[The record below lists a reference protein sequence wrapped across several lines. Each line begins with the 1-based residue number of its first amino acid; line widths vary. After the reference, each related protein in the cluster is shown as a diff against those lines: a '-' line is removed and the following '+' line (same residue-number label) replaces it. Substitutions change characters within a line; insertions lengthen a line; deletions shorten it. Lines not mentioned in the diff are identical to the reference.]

1 VVVVV
6 AVREPV
12 LRHGKLTALSSL
24 CVLFLNFSTI
34 RPLSFHTAKY
44 VKEKT
49 YTLCGTPL
57 YIAPEV
63 VLNRGH
69 DKGGDHWSLGIM
81 IFEMIS
87 GYTPFY
93 KDGMDQISLFRA
105 IVKGNFKYPRS
116 RRELFSD
123 QSKDLINRLL
133 VIDPTQRL
141 GSLAR
146 GEKDIYRCAWFEDI
160 SFDKLKRKEIPSP
173 WIPKIKDPLDTSNFE
188 NWDHLDDKAKAKDP
202 PISKKDDDIFKSF

>member
-1 VVVVV
+1 MLIVHS
-6 AVREPV
+6 P
-12 LRHGKLTALSSL
+12 
-24 CVLFLNFSTI
+24 
-34 RPLSFHTAKY
+34 TAKY

-69 DKGGDHWSLGIM
+69 DKGADHWSLGVM

-87 GYTPFY
+87 GNTPFY
-93 KDGMDQISLFRA
+93 KDGMDQITLFRA
-105 IVKGNFKYPRS
+105 IVKGNFKYPRN
-116 RRELFSD
+116 RNVRKEIFSENV
-123 QSKDLINRLL
+123 KDLISKML
-133 VIDPTQRL
+133 VVDPTQRY
-141 GSLAR
+141 GSLAH
-146 GEKDIYRCAWFEDI
+146 GEKDIYRAPWFENI
-160 SFDKLKRKEIPSP
+160 NFNKLKMKEIPAP

-202 PISKKDDDIFKSF
+202 AISAKHNDIFKTF

>member
-1 VVVVV
+1 M
-6 AVREPV
+6 
-12 LRHGKLTALSSL
+12 
-24 CVLFLNFSTI
+24 
-34 RPLSFHTAKY
+34 
-44 VKEKT
+44 KEKT

-63 VLNRGH
+63 ILNRGH
-69 DKGGDHWSLGIM
+69 DKGADNWSLGCM

-105 IVKGNFKYPRS
+105 IVKGNFKYPRRS
-116 RRELFSD
+116 GFSD
-123 QSKDLINRLL
+123 DSKDIINGLL
-133 VIDPTQRL
+133 VADPTQRL

-146 GEKDIYRCAWFEDI
+146 GEKDIYRSKWFKEVN
-160 SFDKLKRKEIPSP
+160 FDKLKQKAVTAP

-188 NWDHLDDKAKAKDP
+188 DWNHLDDKEKAKDP
-202 PISKKDDDIFKSF
+202 AISKKDDDIFKNF

>member
-1 VVVVV
+1 
-6 AVREPV
+6 
-12 LRHGKLTALSSL
+12 
-24 CVLFLNFSTI
+24 
-34 RPLSFHTAKY
+34 

-69 DKGGDHWSLGIM
+69 DKGADHWSLGVM

-105 IVKGNFKYPRS
+105 IVKGNFKYPRTRKS
-116 RRELFSD
+116 LFSEK
-123 QSKDLINRLL
+123 SKDLINRML

-146 GEKDIYRCAWFEDI
+146 GEKDIYRSAWFEEI
-160 SFDKLKRKEIPSP
+160 NFDKLKRKEIPAP

-188 NWDHLDDKAKAKDP
+188 NWDHLDNKEKAKDP
-202 PISKKDDDIFKSF
+202 PISRKDDDIFKTF